1 MTATEKDLTLTVE
14 RVIDASPEKLFDAW
28 LDPETMKRFICPFDT
43 TVPTAFSDAHEG
55 GRFEVMMRVNGKDLP
70 HTGTYKLIDRPN
82 RLVFTWESPY
92 STETDSEVTLEFAP
106 EGDGTRVT
114 LTHVRF
120 PDAEMRDNH
129 KAGWSAILAALDTA
143 LA

>member
-14 RVIDASPEKLFDAW
+14 RVIDAPAEKLFDAW

-70 HTGTYKLIDRPN
+70 HTGTYNEIDRPN
-82 RLVFTWESPY
+82 RLVFTWESHA
-92 STETDSEVTLEFAP
+92 SRDDSEVTLTFTP
-106 EGDGTRVT
+106 GTGG
-114 LTHVRF
+114 THVKLTQVRF
-120 PDAEMRDNH
+120 VGEDQREGHR
-129 KAGWSAILAALDTA
+129 KGWTSILEKLAAVA
-143 LA
+143 